1 MSQTSHDKRLHFGC
15 GFVFGGV
22 LSILFLMEA
31 IVREGVGAWFI
42 VLAVAT
48 VFAFLAMRYGEAFWA
63 KASSIIGTVAEW
75 LRHSRHG

>member
-1 MSQTSHDKRLHFGC
+1 MTRASHDKRLHFGC

-22 LSILFLMEA
+22 LSFLFLMEA
-31 IVREGVGAWFI
+31 IVRVGSGAWFI
-42 VLAVAT
+42 VLAVAC

-75 LRHSRHG
+75 LGHSRHG

>member
-1 MSQTSHDKRLHFGC
+1 
-15 GFVFGGV
+15 
-22 LSILFLMEA
+22 MEA

>member
-1 MSQTSHDKRLHFGC
+1 MNPSSHDKRLHFGC

-22 LSILFLMEA
+22 LSFLFLINA
-31 IVREGVGAWFI
+31 IVREGAGTWWI

-48 VFAFLAMRYGEAFWA
+48 GFAFLAMRHGEAFWA